1 MKIKPIKDLRNTNDI
16 SLECHKDN
24 KPIFI
29 TKNGYNDLVIMS
41 NKCYSNLS
49 KNELI
54 NKNFIDTTKIE
65 STDNEFGFVKVALA
79 NIDTKVS
86 DVTHNLNQIKQLVD
100 KANAQNVKVLTFS
113 ELTLTGYTCRDLFFN
128 ESLIN
133 QCLVAIEELRKHSI
147 NKNIL
152 FSIGSPIRI
161 ENKLYNCVVIFLNGQ
176 ILGIIP
182 KRNINEIDER
192 AFSSYNSETKEIYI
206 NKNKTYFGN
215 DILFV
220 NNNFSSLK
228 IAYIV
233 GEDATSIDSLF
244 NQFIKSDATLII
256 NPCASKQIN
265 ETIDSRRQLIKSMS
279 LLGKCAYVS
288 LSGGKGESTV
298 DYVLSGDNLI
308 YENGQTINESNIFEY
323 KDLVITDID
332 INHLV
337 SKKEKNNYIPS
348 KINQIGFSLKT
359 NVDSLNREYLK
370 LPFLYKGKS
379 AHDKYLNII
388 KTQAQGLI
396 KRLDASYSKTLVVAL
411 SGGLDSTLALLVAK
425 EAFVMSN
432 RDTKDIIAVTIPC
445 FGTSKR
451 THDNALKLAE
461 ILGVTFK
468 EVNIKESVLKHFED
482 INHDVNVLNATYE
495 NAQARE
501 RTQVAMDIANDL
513 NGMMLGTGDLSEL
526 CLGWATYNGDHMS
539 MYGVNASIPKT
550 LVRALTETYA
560 REHKET
566 KEVLEDIIGTP
577 ISPELL
583 PLKDGEIEQKTE
595 DKIGPYE
602 LVDFYI
608 YHFLVNN
615 FSLRKILFIG
625 TQTFKNKYDE
635 ETIKKWLI
643 SFIKRFYSSQFKRSC
658 LPDGPQVT
666 TASVSP
672 RNGLYMPSDA
682 SVNSMLEEL

>member
-16 SLECHKDN
+16 SLECHRDN

-41 NKCYSNLS
+41 DECFNNITTNKQETKTYLNTVKLTESN
-49 KNELI
+49 
-54 NKNFIDTTKIE
+54 
-65 STDNEFGFVKVALA
+65 NEFGFVKVALA
-79 NIDTKVS
+79 NIETKVS
-86 DVTHNLNQIKQLVD
+86 DVSYNLKQIKAQID
-100 KANAQNVKVLTFS
+100 KAIEKEVKILTFS
-113 ELTLTGYTCRDLFFN
+113 ELSLTGYTCRDLFFN
-128 ESLIN
+128 DDLIN
-133 QCLVAIEELRKHSI
+133 QSHNAVEELRKYST
-147 NKNIL
+147 NKNCLIS
-152 FSIGSPIRI
+152 FGAPIKI
-161 ENKLYNCVVIFLNGQ
+161 DNKLFNCVVVLLNGK

-182 KRNINEIDER
+182 KKVNSNIDER
-192 AFSSYNSETKEIYI
+192 AFSNHLTNTKEILF
-206 NKNKTYFGN
+206 NGNLTYFGN
-215 DILFV
+215 DLLFI
-220 NNNFSSLK
+220 NNNFNNLK
-228 IAYIV
+228 VYYQIGDNINTFSPIYL
-233 GEDATSIDSLF
+233 E
-244 NQFIKSDATLII
+244 ATLII
-256 NPCASKQIN
+256 NPNANKQIN
-265 ETIDSRRQLIKSMS
+265 EEVNIRRNNLKAISS
-279 LLGKCAYVS
+279 LNKCAILS
-288 LSGGKGESTV
+288 LSGSKGESTV

-308 YENGQTINESNIFEY
+308 YENGLTINETNIFDNN
-323 KDLVITDID
+323 DLVISDID
-332 INHLV
+332 INHIANQ
-337 SKKEKNNYIPS
+337 KEDT
-348 KINQIGFSLKT
+348 INGNINKIGFDLDT
-359 NVDSLNREYLK
+359 NSSFLDREYSN
-370 LPFLYKGKS
+370 LPFLYEGKD
-379 AHDKYLNII
+379 AHNKYLNII
-388 KTQAQGLI
+388 KTQALGLI
-396 KRLDASYSKTLVVAL
+396 KRLDASYSKTLIVAL

-425 EAFVMSN
+425 EAFKISN
-432 RDTKDIIAVTIPC
+432 RNPKDIVAITIPC

-451 THDNALKLAE
+451 THDNALKLAN

-468 EVNIKESVLKHFED
+468 EINIKESVLKHFED
-482 INHDVNVLNATYE
+482 INHDVNVLNAAYE

-501 RTQVAMDIANDL
+501 RTQVAMDIANDM

-560 REHKET
+560 REYEET

-608 YHFLVNN
+608 YHFLVNH
-615 FSLRKILFIG
+615 FSLRKIVYLAKN
-625 TQTFKNKYDE
+625 TFKDKYDE

-643 SFIKRFYSSQFKRSC
+643 SFIKRFYASQFKRSC

-682 SVNSMLEEL
+682 SVNSMLETL